1 MENIKTMSDYSQTA
15 TGAVDLSGEAIH
27 WDQEMS
33 YGQYLA
39 LDELLA
45 AQRPQSAEHDE
56 MLFILIHQTTELWM
70 KLSIHELTAA
80 LDNIRNDNLRPA
92 FKMLSRI
99 ARIQSQLI
107 QSWEVLATMTP
118 FDYMQFRDKLGK
130 SSGFQSYQYRLIE
143 FTLGNKN
150 ARMIDAH
157 RAHPPIHARLKTA
170 LHAPSLY
177 DETLKLLAR
186 RGFAI
191 PADKLD
197 RDWSNPYQPSPVVE
211 AAWLKIYRNAAE
223 FWDIYELAEKLV
235 DLEYHFQ
242 QWRFAHMKT
251 VERIIGHKQGTGGT
265 SGVSYL
271 VKALD
276 LRFFPELWT
285 VRTAI

>member
-1 MENIKTMSDYSQTA
+1 MTDHSQST
-15 TGAVDLSGEAIH
+15 TGAVDLSGEKIH

-39 LDELLA
+39 LDQILS
-45 AQRPQSAEHDE
+45 AQKPQSSEHDE
-56 MLFILIHQTTELWM
+56 MLFILIHQTSELWM
-70 KLSIHELTAA
+70 KLSIHELLAA
-80 LDNIRNDNLRPA
+80 IDNIRADNLRPA

-99 ARIQSQLI
+99 ARIQTQLL

-130 SSGFQSYQYRLIE
+130 SSGFQSYQYRMIE
-143 FTLGNKN
+143 FTIGNKN

-157 RAHPPIHARLKTA
+157 RAHPEIYGMLKAT
-170 LHAPSLY
+170 LNAPSLY

-186 RGFAI
+186 RGFDI
-191 PADKLD
+191 PAAKLE
-197 RDWSNPYQPSPVVE
+197 RDWSTPYQPSPEVE
-211 AAWLKIYRNAAE
+211 AAWLKIYRNAGE
-223 FWDIYELAEKLV
+223 YWDIYELAEKLV

-251 VERIIGHKQGTGGT
+251 VERIIGFKQGTGGT
-265 SGVSYL
+265 AGVSYL

-276 LRFFPELWT
+276 LKFFPELWT

>member
-1 MENIKTMSDYSQTA
+1 MTDHTQTA
-15 TGAVDLSGEAIH
+15 AGAVDLSGEKIH

-39 LDELLA
+39 LDQLLA
-45 AQRPQSAEHDE
+45 AQKPQSGEHDE
-56 MLFILIHQTTELWM
+56 MLFIIIHQASELWM
-70 KLSIHELTAA
+70 KLSIHELGAA
-80 LDNIRNDNLRPA
+80 LANIRNDNLRPA

-99 ARIQSQLI
+99 ARIQEQLL
-107 QSWEVLATMTP
+107 QSWEVLSTMTP
-118 FDYMQFRDKLGK
+118 FDYLRFRDKLGK
-130 SSGFQSYQYRLIE
+130 SSGFQSYQYRLME
-143 FTLGNKN
+143 FTIGNKN
-150 ARMIDAH
+150 ARTIEAH
-157 RAHPPIHARLKTA
+157 RAHPEIYERLKAA

-186 RGFAI
+186 RGFDL
-191 PADKLD
+191 PPETLN
-197 RDWSNPYQPSPVVE
+197 RDWSQPYEPSAQVE
-211 AAWLKIYRNAAE
+211 AAWLKVYRNVSDY
-223 FWDIYELAEKLV
+223 WDIYELAEKLV

-242 QWRFAHMKT
+242 QWRFTHMKT

-271 VKALD
+271 NKALD

>member
-1 MENIKTMSDYSQTA
+1 MTIMTDHTQTA

-27 WDQEMS
+27 WDQDMS

-45 AQRPQSAEHDE
+45 AQKPQSGEHDE
-56 MLFILIHQTTELWM
+56 MLFIVIHQASELWM
-70 KLSIHELTAA
+70 KLSIHELGAA

-99 ARIQSQLI
+99 ARIQEQLL
-107 QSWEVLATMTP
+107 QSWEVLSTMTP
-118 FDYMQFRDKLGK
+118 FDYLRFRDKLGK
-130 SSGFQSYQYRLIE
+130 SSGFQSYQYRLME
-143 FTLGNKN
+143 FTIGNKN
-150 ARMIDAH
+150 ARMIEAH
-157 RAHPPIHARLKTA
+157 RAHPEIYARLKAT
-170 LHAPSLY
+170 LDAPSLY

-186 RGFAI
+186 RGFDI
-191 PADKLD
+191 PPEKIN
-197 RDWSNPYQPSPVVE
+197 RDWSQPYEASAKVE
-211 AAWLKIYRNAAE
+211 AAWLKIYRNVSDY
-223 FWDIYELAEKLV
+223 WDVYELAEKLV

-242 QWRFAHMKT
+242 QWRFTHMKT

-271 VKALD
+271 NKALD

>member
-1 MENIKTMSDYSQTA
+1 MTDHSQST
-15 TGAVDLSGEAIH
+15 TGAVDLSGEKIH

-39 LDELLA
+39 LDQILS
-45 AQRPQSAEHDE
+45 AQKPQSSEHDE
-56 MLFILIHQTTELWM
+56 MLFILIHQTSELWM
-70 KLSIHELTAA
+70 KLSIHELLAA
-80 LDNIRNDNLRPA
+80 IDNIRADNLRPA

-99 ARIQSQLI
+99 ARIQTQLL

-118 FDYMQFRDKLGK
+118 FDYMRFRDELGK
-130 SSGFQSYQYRLIE
+130 SSGFQSYQYRMIE
-143 FTLGNKN
+143 FTIGNKN

-157 RAHPPIHARLKTA
+157 RAHPEIYGMLKAT
-170 LHAPSLY
+170 LNAPSLY

-186 RGFAI
+186 RGFDI
-191 PADKLD
+191 PAAKLE
-197 RDWSNPYQPSPVVE
+197 RDWSTPYQPSPEVE
-211 AAWLKIYRNAAE
+211 AAWLKIYRNAGE
-223 FWDIYELAEKLV
+223 YWDIYELAEKLV

-251 VERIIGHKQGTGGT
+251 VERIIGFKQGTGGT
-265 SGVSYL
+265 AGVSYL

-276 LRFFPELWT
+276 LKFFPELWT